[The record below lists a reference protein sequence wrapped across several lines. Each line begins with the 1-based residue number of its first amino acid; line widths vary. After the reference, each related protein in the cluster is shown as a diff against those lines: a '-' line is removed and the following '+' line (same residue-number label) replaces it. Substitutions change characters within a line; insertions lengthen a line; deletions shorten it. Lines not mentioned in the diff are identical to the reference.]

1 MKKSLVLI
9 SSAAILAIAGCN
21 SKAGEGKGTLD
32 NLKKKL
38 ESKKKE
44 QSNIE
49 SEVRSLEEQI
59 AKLDTA
65 SARLQNRRLVAVTTL
80 APQDFVHYIELQG
93 KIDADNIVIVTPRGM
108 AGQVKALFVKQGDYV
123 KQGQLL
129 AKLDDAVIL
138 QQLDGLNTQLAYAEN
153 IYNRQK
159 NLWDQ
164 GIGTEVQLISAKNNV
179 DMLNKQIATLKE
191 NWKMY
196 SVFAPISGQADVV
209 NIKVGEIFSGVT
221 ASGPQ
226 IRIVNTHNMK
236 VITEVPE
243 NYQSRVRKGTV
254 LKVSIPDI
262 GKTFTATIN
271 VSSATINPNTSAYTT
286 EARIPSDPSLKVN
299 QVAVVRIE
307 DYSAKNV
314 MVVPVNIIQTDEKNK
329 YLYVMVKEGDHLIA
343 RKRIVEIGE
352 SYNSQIEIKSGL
364 AAGDQIITEG
374 YQQIY
379 DGQVV
384 AIQ

>member
-1 MKKSLVLI
+1 
-9 SSAAILAIAGCN
+9 
-21 SKAGEGKGTLD
+21 
-32 NLKKKL
+32 
-38 ESKKKE
+38 
-44 QSNIE
+44 
-49 SEVRSLEEQI
+49 
-59 AKLDTA
+59 
-65 SARLQNRRLVAVTTL
+65 
-80 APQDFVHYIELQG
+80 
-93 KIDADNIVIVTPRGM
+93 M